1 MRAVLDTSV
10 LISDE
15 PPPDVEAAISVASL
29 AELHFGVQVGSND
42 DERAVRTQRLGA
54 IESTFDALPITPQ
67 VAREWGRLAAA
78 VRNRGGQPRRR
89 AMDLAI
95 AATAN
100 AHGVPL
106 LTHNRGDF
114 QIINDLTDAR
124 QPSDLELHKTGDSEE
139 PSADAV

>member
-1 MRAVLDTSV
+1 LVA
-10 LISDE
+10 SDE
-15 PPPDVEAAISVASL
+15 
-29 AELHFGVQVGSND
+29 

-54 IESTFDALPITPQ
+54 IESTFDPLPITVD

-100 AHGVPL
+100 TQGVPL
-106 LTHNRGDF
+106 LSHNGGDF
-114 QIINDLTDAR
+114 QIISDLTDVREPIEPDEAS
-124 QPSDLELHKTGDSEE
+124 PGTTDLATDEE
-139 PSADAV
+139 